1 MTVVCCETVSVV
13 SCYTLHYI
21 DTGGRNA
28 GSIFWL
34 VYGMRAVVHQLAK
47 NKDTTVLMLVCGK
60 CLIHPLFVLYLF
72 CSTPATVVHIVN
84 SQ

>member
-1 MTVVCCETVSVV
+1 MVEDRLNGLALMHIHQEIEPS
-13 SCYTLHYI
+13 I
-21 DTGGRNA
+21 DEVINTF
-28 GSIFWL
+28 SL
-34 VYGMRAVVHQLAK
+34 P
-47 NKDTTVLMLVCGK
+47 VCGK